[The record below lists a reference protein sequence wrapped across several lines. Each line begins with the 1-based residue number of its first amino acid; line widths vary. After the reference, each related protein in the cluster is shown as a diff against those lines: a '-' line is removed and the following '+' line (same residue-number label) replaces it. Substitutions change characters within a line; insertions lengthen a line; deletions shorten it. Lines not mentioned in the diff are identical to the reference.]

1 MTEVKLFV
9 NILHL
14 IKVSTESGM
23 FVVNTFMYS
32 NVNVL

>member
-1 MTEVKLFV
+1 MAEVQIFV